1 MDVQTLTKV
10 TVVNP
15 INKQEIYSFDE
26 PTDQHIDD
34 VFARARAM
42 EPVLRKMPVKERIA
56 HMVNVRQYI
65 IDNREWILDR
75 IVEETGK
82 SRMDALTAEVFEV
95 TDVFD
100 YFEKVTAKL
109 LKDKSV
115 YTPLPLLG
123 KKSKIVWEPLGTVL
137 IIAPWNFPFYQG
149 IVPSMLAFL
158 AGNPVIFKPSEV
170 TPMQGVM
177 EKVLEGAGFPK
188 DAIQVVYGAKAT
200 GSRLIDKRPA
210 KIHFTGSVR
219 TGKKIMEQASKQ
231 LIPVD
236 LELGGKDPA
245 IVFEDVDLERTVNG
259 LMWGAFTNAG
269 QSCTSIERLYVH
281 ESIYQPLV
289 DMFVDKTKKMRI
301 STPDRDWKSPND
313 VDMGTVTAEFQ
324 IQIIEEHIKD
334 AVEKGAKVLCG
345 GSREPGSHHFP
356 PTIVVDCDH
365 NMKIAY
371 DESFGPVVAVMK
383 FKTEE
388 EALRLANDSPYGL
401 SASVWSKDKKR
412 AERVAKE
419 IITGNVSINS
429 HMLTEGNPALPF
441 GGIKDS
447 GFGRYKGDAGIYTF
461 CNSKSILI
469 DSQGK
474 NIEPHWY
481 PFTPEKYKLLADL
494 MASLFGKSKNWIK
507 FAITGLKID
516 SIGTKQK
523 IK

>member
-1 MDVQTLTKV
+1 MDTQTLSKV

-15 INKQEIYSFDE
+15 IDKQELYSFAE
-26 PTDQHIDD
+26 PTQQEIDQVYANAH
-34 VFARARAM
+34 AM
-42 EPVLRKMPVKERIA
+42 EPVLRKMPVKERVA

-65 IDNREWILDR
+65 IDNRELILDR
-75 IVEETGK
+75 IIEETGK
-82 SRMDALTAEVFEV
+82 TRMDALTAEVFEV
-95 TDVFD
+95 ADVFD
-100 YFEKVTAKL
+100 YFEKVTPKL
-109 LKDKSV
+109 LKDKKV
-115 YTPLPLLG
+115 HTPLPLLG

-137 IIAPWNFPFYQG
+137 VIAPWNFPFYQS
-149 IVPSMLAFL
+149 IVTSMLAFL
-158 AGNPVIFKPSEV
+158 AGNAVIFKPSEV
-170 TPMQGVM
+170 TPMKGVLEM
-177 EKVLEGAGFPK
+177 VLEGSGFPK
-188 DAIQVVYGAKAT
+188 NAIQVVYGAKVT
-200 GSRLIDKRPA
+200 GTRLIDKRPA
-210 KIHFTGSVR
+210 KIHFTGSVN

-245 IVFEDVDLERTVNG
+245 LVFEDVDLERTVNG

-289 DMFVDKTKKMRI
+289 DMFVEKTKKLKI
-301 STPDRDWKSPND
+301 STPDREWKTNRDGD
-313 VDMGTVTAEFQ
+313 VGTVTAEFQ
-324 IQIIEEHIKD
+324 IEIIEDHIAD
-334 AVEKGAKVLCG
+334 ALDKGAKVLCG

-365 NMKIAY
+365 SMDIAY

-388 EALRLANDSPYGL
+388 EAIRLANDSPYGL
-401 SASVWSKDKKR
+401 SASVWCKDLKR
-412 AERVAKE
+412 AERVAKD

-469 DSQGK
+469 DVQGSK
-474 NIEPHWY
+474 IEPHWY
-481 PFTPEKYKLLADL
+481 PFTPEKYDLLSGL
-494 MASLFGKSKNWIK
+494 MVSLFSKSKNWIQ

-516 SIGTKQK
+516 NIGNKQK